1 MPFALSITVLAAEYG
16 NRQHG
21 NGGRSTCYRGF
32 FWTVCIL
39 RVHFGAALFR
49 SNLPDSSVRYV
60 GHCKTVRPDIIVHDL
75 GPKMLAAERLGTDL
89 N

>member
-1 MPFALSITVLAAEYG
+1 MGTASMVTEVVLPVTEASSGPSVYWG
-16 NRQHG
+16 
-21 NGGRSTCYRGF
+21 
-32 FWTVCIL
+32 

-49 SNLPDSSVRYV
+49 SNLPDSSVWYV

-75 GPKMLAAERLGTDL
+75 GPKILAAERLGTDL